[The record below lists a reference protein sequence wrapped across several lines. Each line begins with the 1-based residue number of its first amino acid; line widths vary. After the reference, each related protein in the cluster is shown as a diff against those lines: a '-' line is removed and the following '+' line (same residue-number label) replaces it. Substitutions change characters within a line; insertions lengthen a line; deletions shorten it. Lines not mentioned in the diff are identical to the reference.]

1 MQGLNAK
8 PFFEFKDAKEFK
20 QWVAMIPTSAHTGE
34 GIPDLMMLLVQLTQN
49 LMASRIAFVDKV
61 CPTSAFIHPFVRFSS
76 SLRTLFF
83 IPPYAFLRPSVCFS
97 SFIRTLFF
105 IPPYI
110 YIYII
115 SYNKFQR

>member
-1 MQGLNAK
+1 MVYVVFKRLYIYFLQGLNAK

-61 CPTSAFIHPFVRFSS
+61 RV
-76 SLRTLFF
+76 
-83 IPPYAFLRPSVCFS
+83 
-97 SFIRTLFF
+97 
-105 IPPYI
+105 
-110 YIYII
+110 
-115 SYNKFQR
+115 